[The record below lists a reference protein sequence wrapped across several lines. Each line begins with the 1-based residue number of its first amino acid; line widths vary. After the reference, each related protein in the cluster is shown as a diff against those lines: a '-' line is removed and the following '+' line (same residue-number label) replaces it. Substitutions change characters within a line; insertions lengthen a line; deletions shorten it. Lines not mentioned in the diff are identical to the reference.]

1 MIEIQSMKEL
11 IEACE
16 REQKTIGEM
25 MLIIEAE
32 KSGRDPET
40 IIGMMEER
48 LIKMKEAVDSGIK
61 DASTAPSGISG
72 GDAVKMSDYVLQGKS
87 LSGNY
92 ISHAMSFSL
101 ATSESNAR
109 MGVIVATPT
118 AGAAGILPGVLFS
131 LHKNDGTPY
140 KDLVMGLFTASML
153 GLVIANRS
161 FISGA

>member
-1 MIEIQSMKEL
+1 
-11 IEACE
+11 
-16 REQKTIGEM
+16 
-25 MLIIEAE
+25 
-32 KSGRDPET
+32 
-40 IIGMMEER
+40 MMEER

-92 ISHAMSFSL
+92 ISNAMSFSL

-118 AGAAGILPGVLFS
+118 AGAAGILPGVLIF
-131 LHKNDGTPY
+131 
-140 KDLVMGLFTASML
+140 AS
-153 GLVIANRS
+153 
-161 FISGA
+161 